1 MQPTPRG
8 TRFRSVLA
16 GSGRTPSGTVGFHP
30 LLAQT
35 ALLYL
40 VMTAL
45 VSGIQSLFDGR
56 WQWYTGHGQI
66 LGLAGLLLPYFNAR
80 VRHHRQAAGGALVGL
95 LAALV
100 AIHWWDVP
108 LLPWVGVAMVAAS
121 AAFAG
126 VTRLP
131 TWFFTRADTERDG
144 GV

>member
-1 MQPTPRG
+1 MR
-8 TRFRSVLA
+8 
-16 GSGRTPSGTVGFHP
+16 
-30 LLAQT
+30 T

-40 VMTAL
+40 VMTVL

-56 WQWYTGHGQI
+56 WQWYTGFGQM
-66 LGLAGLLLPYFNAR
+66 LVLVGLLLPYFNAR
-80 VRHHRQAAGGALVGL
+80 VRHHRQAAGGALVGFVV
-95 LAALV
+95 ALV
-100 AIHWWDVP
+100 AIHLCDVP
-108 LLPWVGVAMVAAS
+108 LHFGLGAAMVAAS